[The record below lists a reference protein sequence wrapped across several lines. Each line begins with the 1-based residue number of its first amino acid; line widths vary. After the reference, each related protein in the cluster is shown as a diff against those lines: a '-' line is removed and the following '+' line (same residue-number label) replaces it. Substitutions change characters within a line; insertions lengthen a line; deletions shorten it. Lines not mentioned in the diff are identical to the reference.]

1 MRSIDSIDGNHPFFC
16 ATAPAGAGVGAGA
29 GAGAD
34 GSEVL
39 VDGPWAHECGASI
52 RAESA
57 EHVAR

>member
-16 ATAPAGAGVGAGA
+16 ATAPADAGV